1 MKNLWLAVFILSAA
15 AYSPASAQQCLKY
28 DSQLSL
34 TGKLY
39 SKVFPGPPNYESI
52 RKGDRKETAWLL
64 TLGKP
69 ICTVAGSDIDE
80 AESNVP
86 ELQLVI
92 SNDADWK
99 VVQRLA
105 GQRVTVTGTLFHA
118 STGHHR
124 RKVLMSVASIRSI
137 K

>member
-1 MKNLWLAVFILSAA
+1 MKIVSLAVIVLAA
-15 AYSPASAQQCLKY
+15 ATYAPAEAQQCLKY

-52 RKGDRKETAWLL
+52 RKGDRKEIAWLL
-64 TLGKP
+64 TLSKP
-69 ICTVAGSDIDE
+69 ICTLPGDPPDDAE
-80 AESNVP
+80 ANVP
-86 ELQLVI
+86 EIQLVI
-92 SNDADWK
+92 SQDADWK
-99 VVQRLA
+99 TVKSLA

-124 RKVLMSVASIRSI
+124 RNVLISVSKIRR
-137 K
+137 